1 MLGVGGVAAGR
12 GETRVGEQQAAFG
25 GLLRRLRT
33 DARLTQEEL
42 AEAAQSSPRTISDLE
57 RGVAATPQRDTVR
70 RLADALRLSEPVR
83 AQFEAAARGRPA
95 PADERPAGAVVAGNV
110 PLAPSAFQPRDDLIA
125 ELRAA
130 GPGVSVVRAVTGMRG
145 VGKTQLAAAYARQC
159 RELGWRLIAWVNA
172 EDTAGLLGGL
182 AVVADRLGIDR
193 SGKTLETIGA
203 EVRNRL
209 EADGD
214 RSLIV
219 FDNVTD
225 LDVVR
230 PYIPALGTP
239 QVVITS
245 TEATVAGAG
254 RPVQVD
260 VFSED
265 ESVSFL
271 AARTGRDDPAG
282 ASALAA
288 ELGCLPLALAQ
299 AAAVIAA
306 QHLTYQGYLDRLRG
320 HRAQKYLPPA
330 KGDPYAHS
338 AAEAIGLSVDTVAAS
353 DPGGLCQDLLDLMSL
368 LSAEGV
374 SRQVLYAGEAAGSW
388 TADAEAVDEAL
399 ARLADASLLTFGGD
413 DTVVAHR
420 MVMRVLRERAVYGD
434 TLPALAAKATGLL
447 DAGTKAL
454 GEFGELWQHRTATRE
469 YVRQVTALA
478 EHLTPYAEADSAALL
493 SLRVWALEAVLRLGD
508 NLAQGIQLGE
518 RLVPDCVRV
527 LGASHPDTLMSRNDL
542 AHGYQAAGR
551 LAEAVT
557 LFEAVLTDGEPVLGV
572 SHPDMLTTRNN
583 LAQAYGEAGR
593 PAEAVPLLEAVV
605 AEREVTLGPSH
616 PDTLQSRNNLAGAYY
631 ATGRL
636 AEALLSFEAVAAER
650 ERVLGPSHPQTL
662 TTRNNLARMYQADG
676 RLAEAVTLLEA
687 VVADRERVLGPSHPD
702 GLPSRHNLAAAY
714 LDAGRLDEAV
724 PLLEAVL
731 ADCERLL
738 APSHPGTLTTRNS
751 LARAYRDTGRLDAA
765 LPLFEQALAG
775 LETAFGPE
783 HPTTVKA
790 RRDFDSAR
798 EQARRLDPGTA

>member
-1 MLGVGGVAAGR
+1 
-12 GETRVGEQQAAFG
+12 VGEQAAFA
-25 GLLRRLRT
+25 GLLRKLRT

-42 AEAAQSSPRTISDLE
+42 AEASQSSPRTISDLE
-57 RGVAATPQRDTVR
+57 RGVASTPQRDTVR
-70 RLADALRLSEPVR
+70 RLADALNLRGPSR
-83 AQFEAAARGRPA
+83 AAFEAAARGRPGPPGEGPEG
-95 PADERPAGAVVAGNV
+95 PAVAGSV

-145 VGKTQLAAAYARQC
+145 VGKTQLAAAYARHC

-172 EDTAGLLGGL
+172 EDTPGVLGGL

-193 SGKTLETIGA
+193 SGKTLEAIGA

-214 RSLIV
+214 RCLIV

-230 PYIPALGTP
+230 PYVPALGTP

-245 TEATVAGAG
+245 TEATVAAAG
-254 RPVQVD
+254 RPVQVG

-265 ESVSFL
+265 EAVAFL
-271 AARTGRDDPAG
+271 AERTGRDDPDG

-288 ELGCLPLALAQ
+288 ELGGLPLALAQ

-306 QHLTYQGYLDRLRG
+306 RHLTYQGYLDRLRA
-320 HRAQKYLPPA
+320 HRAHKYLPPA
-330 KGDPYAHS
+330 KGDPYAQG

-353 DPGGLCQDLLDLMSL
+353 DPGGLCQDLLDVMSL

-420 MVMRVLRERAVYGD
+420 MVMRVLRERAHYDD

-447 DAGTKAL
+447 EAGTKSL
-454 GEFGELWQHRTATRE
+454 GDFGDLWQHRTATRE

-478 EHLTPYAEADSAALL
+478 EHLTPYAEADSAALVAVRL
-493 SLRVWALEAVLRLGD
+493 WALEGVLRLGD
-508 NLAQGIQLGE
+508 SPVHGIQLGE
-518 RLVPDCVRV
+518 MLVPDCERV
-527 LGASHPDTLMSRNDL
+527 LGASHPDTLMARNDL
-542 AHGYQAAGR
+542 AHAYQAAGR
-551 LAEAVT
+551 LADAVT
-557 LFEAVLTDGEPVLGV
+557 LYEALLPDCERVLGA
-572 SHPDMLTTRNN
+572 SHPDTMTTRNN

-593 PAEAVPLLEAVV
+593 PAESVTLLEAVV
-605 AEREVTLGPSH
+605 AERERTLGLSH
-616 PDTLQSRNNLAGAYY
+616 PDTLQSRNNLAVAYY

-636 AEALLSFEAVAAER
+636 NEAVLSFEAVAAER
-650 ERVLGPSHPQTL
+650 ARVLGPSHPQTL
-662 TTRNNLARMYQADG
+662 TTRNNLARAYQDAG
-676 RLAEAVTLLEA
+676 RLGEAMTLLEA
-687 VVADRERVLGPSHPD
+687 VVADRERVLGASHPD
-702 GLPSRHNLAAAY
+702 GLSSRNNLARAY
-714 LDAGRLDEAV
+714 LDAGRLDDAV

-738 APSHPGTLTTRNS
+738 APSHPGALTTRYN
-751 LARAYRDTGRLDAA
+751 LARAYRDTARLDEAV
-765 LPLFEQALAG
+765 PLFEQALAG
-775 LETAFGPE
+775 METVLGAQ
-783 HPTTVKA
+783 HPATVKA
-790 RRDFDSAR
+790 RDDLTSAR
-798 EQARRLDPGTA
+798 EQAGRS